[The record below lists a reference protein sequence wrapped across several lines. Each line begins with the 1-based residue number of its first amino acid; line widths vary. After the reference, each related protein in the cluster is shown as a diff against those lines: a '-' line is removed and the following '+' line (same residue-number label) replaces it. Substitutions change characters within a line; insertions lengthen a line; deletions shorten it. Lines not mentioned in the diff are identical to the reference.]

1 MAEAGTKQEFKASAR
16 GVRMSA
22 RKARLVLD
30 AVRGRNV
37 EEAIVLLQFVNKRA
51 APAIRKLIE
60 SARANAEDYG
70 NRAGVD
76 IDTTE
81 LVIADATADEGPR
94 MKRWR
99 PRSRGMAT
107 PFTKYTCHLHVTVA
121 GREWV
126 EKRAE
131 GRPAWAR
138 PRKRLSKEQRLAK
151 REAKA
156 AGVAVTT
163 KAPAK
168 SAKPAKAAAEA
179 KPAKAAKEAKPAKA
193 AKAEGKAESKPK
205 AKAKKK
211 D

>member
-37 EEAIVLLQFVNKRA
+37 EEAIVLLQFVNRRP
-51 APAIRKLIE
+51 APAIRKLIQP
-60 SARANAEDYG
+60 AVANAEDYG

-156 AGVAVTT
+156 AGVAVT
-163 KAPAK
+163 AP
-168 SAKPAKAAAEA
+168 AKPAKKEA
-179 KPAKAAKEAKPAKA
+179 AKAAKPAAEKAAKPAKA
-193 AKAEGKAESKPK
+193 AKAEAKPAAESKPK